1 MSRFSKWW
9 IACEARAYASWGPII
24 NDPGAGSF
32 ADFEDPDGN
41 WIYLWET
48 NRGMMDENAKQYSH
62 A

>member
-1 MSRFSKWW
+1 MDRLRDKGVRFM
-9 IACEARAYASWGPII
+9 GPIV

-32 ADFEDPDGN
+32 ADLEDPDGN

-48 NRGMMDENAKQYSH
+48 NAGMLDENAKQYSH